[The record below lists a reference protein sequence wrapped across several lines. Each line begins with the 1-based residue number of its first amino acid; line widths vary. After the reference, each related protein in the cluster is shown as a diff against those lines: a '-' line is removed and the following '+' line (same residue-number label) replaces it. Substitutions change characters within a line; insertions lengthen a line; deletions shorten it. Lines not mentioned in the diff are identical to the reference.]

1 MLHKG
6 RHFYLHGGVKS
17 GRNRIFLP
25 ANPDPTLQLAWSG
38 IDDDIKTVH
47 LTQVKRKIVVF
58 LFNSKFRMAVK
69 IFVSI
74 FFFIL
79 IFPFSILLISLFAK
93 LAKFHET

>member
-6 RHFYLHGGVKS
+6 RHLCLHGGVKS

-58 LFNSKFRMAVK
+58 LFNSKFRVK

-74 FFFIL
+74 FFLIL

-93 LAKFHET
+93 FNET